1 MTGSQ
6 EVIGSIPFSS
16 ILGGFQKEI
25 AFFLFLSCAY
35 CPNGQ
40 YGSTSSAYWP
50 DGQYGYAGYAYCP
63 NGQYGYA
70 GYAYW
75 PGGQYGYA
83 GCAISLPL
91 NTRND
96 ALFRLRSIRALPHP
110 QPPPQGGGCPRPTGA
125 VLIKDQFLTVEDYTP
140 SSSHDLTNSINA

>member
-35 CPNGQ
+35 WPGGQ
-40 YGSTSSAYWP
+40 YGYAGYAYCP
-50 DGQYGYAGYAYCP
+50 NGQYGYAGYAYCP

-83 GCAISLPL
+83 GYAYCPNGQYGYAGCAISLPL

-96 ALFRLRSIRALPHP
+96 ALFRLRSIRA
-110 QPPPQGGGCPRPTGA
+110 
-125 VLIKDQFLTVEDYTP
+125 
-140 SSSHDLTNSINA
+140 

>member
-25 AFFLFLSCAY
+25 AFFLFLS
-35 CPNGQ
+35 
-40 YGSTSSAYWP
+40 
-50 DGQYGYAGYAYCP
+50 YAYCP

-75 PGGQYGYA
+75 PGGQYGYAGYAYCPNGQYGYA

-125 VLIKDQFLTVEDYTP
+125 VLIKDQILTVEDYTP

>member
-25 AFFLFLSCAY
+25 AFFLFLS
-35 CPNGQ
+35 
-40 YGSTSSAYWP
+40 SAYWP
-50 DGQYGYAGYAYCP
+50 DGQYGYAGYAYWP
-63 NGQYGYA
+63 GGQYGYA
-70 GYAYW
+70 GYAYC
-75 PGGQYGYA
+75 PNGQYGYA

-96 ALFRLRSIRALPHP
+96 ALFRLRSIRA
-110 QPPPQGGGCPRPTGA
+110 
-125 VLIKDQFLTVEDYTP
+125 
-140 SSSHDLTNSINA
+140 